1 MFGRKKKTKP
11 DFIESV
17 KGRSTVISITDSHAG
32 LDFLVSF
39 FSAIRPAK
47 GRRDAKANLEKIT
60 ADLYQSPILLNNLR
74 HAILSQ
80 LIHADLS
87 PALTESGIP
96 LARGF
101 WQEFFG
107 RLRHKLL
114 PPLQSENDFLYVVNR
129 VFFRNNDYQWVEEI
143 PRETWTLFFE
153 SVGLAFH
160 IDDKRILHQ
169 LLQSLKNLSFQVAQL
184 GLEKDVWNYI
194 TAEERQ
200 ENPFAEQNYLIHKL
214 EDRLLR
220 GVGSA

>member
-17 KGRSTVISITDSHAG
+17 KGRSTVISITVSHAG
-32 LDFLVSF
+32 PDFRVSF

-87 PALTESGIP
+87 SALMESGIP

-114 PPLQSENDFLYVVNR
+114 PSLQNENDFLYVLNR
-129 VFFRNNDYQWVEEI
+129 VFFRNNDYQWIEDI
-143 PRETWTLFFE
+143 PRPTWIEFFT
-153 SVGLAFH
+153 SLGLSLH
-160 IDDKRILHQ
+160 LDDRRILRQ
-169 LLQSLKNLSFQVAQL
+169 FLIALKTLTFQVAQL
-184 GLEKDVWNYI
+184 GLEKEVLLYI
-194 TAEERQ
+194 PEQYRED
-200 ENPFAEQNYLIHKL
+200 NPFVEQNYLVH
-214 EDRLLR
+214 
-220 GVGSA
+220 